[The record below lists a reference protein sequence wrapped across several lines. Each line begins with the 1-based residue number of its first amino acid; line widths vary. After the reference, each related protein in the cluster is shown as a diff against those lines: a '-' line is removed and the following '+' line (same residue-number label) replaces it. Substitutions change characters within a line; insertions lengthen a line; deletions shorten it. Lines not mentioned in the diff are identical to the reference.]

1 MGVCGSTRKKEDE
14 VWTRGSFSVK
24 SVSKDEDQPSED
36 VMDSEAERKKF
47 QAGAGRKRLT
57 LPGNLVGQID
67 LTKPKGEFQESRE
80 NFEET
85 VPSKA
90 VDVLNDIS
98 DCHYVALSKKG
109 FIPYDEKVNQ
119 DAVLCIER
127 VPHNIPGL
135 DMHFF
140 AALDG
145 HGHFGRDVSQ
155 TILQTFP
162 VELEKKLAPFTELE
176 ELTDEVVCTL
186 LRDCIDNVHTSL
198 LKTRIPLQHSG
209 TTFCGSL
216 IFDNTIYTLNVGDSQ
231 SMMVTRNPN
240 EDYIIHDLNVL
251 HSPDKPLER
260 KRIEENNGVVH
271 KLPGIPS
278 EEAGPYR
285 VWLPDMSG
293 PGLAMSRSL
302 GDTVAHSVGVSHE
315 PTFNIQRIDETCK
328 YVLWAS
334 DGVFEFLLTSHVA
347 EVLMTDDTL
356 QEKAK
361 KIVKKAVKLWRRYD
375 SVVDDISVI
384 ILQLPGS
391 NQI

>member
-14 VWTRGSFSVK
+14 IWTRGSFSVK
-24 SVSKDEDQPSED
+24 SVSKDDDQPSED
-36 VMDSEAERKKF
+36 VLDSEAERRKF
-47 QAGAGRKRLT
+47 QAGANRKRLT
-57 LPGNLVGQID
+57 LKGDLVGKID
-67 LTKPKGEFQESRE
+67 LTKPKEESKEQRE
-80 NFEET
+80 KYEEQGSGT
-85 VPSKA
+85 KG
-90 VDVLNDIS
+90 DDIS

-127 VPHNIPGL
+127 VPHNIPRL

-162 VELEKKLAPFTELE
+162 VELERKLAPFTELE
-176 ELTDEVVCTL
+176 ELTNEVVCVL
-186 LRDCIDNVHTSL
+186 LRECIDTVHTSL

-216 IFDNTIYTLNVGDSQ
+216 IFDNTIYTMNVGDSQ
-231 SMMVTRNPN
+231 SMMVTQNPN
-240 EDYIIHDLNVL
+240 DEDYIIHDLNIL
-251 HSPDKPLER
+251 HSPER
-260 KRIEENNGVVH
+260 PEEKVRIEAANGVVH

-315 PTFNIQRIDETCK
+315 PTFNIQKIDETCK

-334 DGVFEFLLTSHVA
+334 DGVFEFLTTADVA
-347 EVLMTDDTL
+347 EVLMTDNTL

-361 KIVKKAVKLWRRYD
+361 KIVKQSVKLWRRYD

-384 ILQLPGS
+384 ILQLPGCS
-391 NQI
+391 AHQI